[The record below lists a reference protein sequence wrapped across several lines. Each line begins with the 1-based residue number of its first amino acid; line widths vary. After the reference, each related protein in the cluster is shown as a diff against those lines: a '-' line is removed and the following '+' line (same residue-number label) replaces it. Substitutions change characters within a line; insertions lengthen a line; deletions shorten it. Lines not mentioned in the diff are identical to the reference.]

1 MYKKKRWI
9 CVAWLLVMMLLLCAC
24 GNLETGKN
32 QGEVAENDKI
42 QIGMSFDSFVIER
55 WQRDRDIFVSTAKEL
70 GAEVNVQ
77 NANGDLEQQKKQIN
91 YFIDKGMDVIVV
103 ICIDSKGLTEEVQR
117 AKDAGIKII
126 AYDRLLQNTD
136 IDLYISFD
144 NERVGTMMGEALLEN
159 GLAGGNVLMLGGSAV
174 DSNVAMVEK
183 GFRKVMEDNQ
193 VTILDSMHADGW
205 KAELAGAYIYDHM
218 DVVSEADAIMCG
230 NDDLAS
236 KVVHALKEKRLAGDI
251 MVVGQDADL
260 EACQRIVEGTQ
271 VMTVYKPVE
280 KMSQKAAERAVLL
293 AKGEPLPEG
302 DTVTIENGKYEVPY
316 IGLEPISVDK
326 NNMND
331 VIIGSGFHLKE
342 DVYLKQFQ
350 ELDPQDAEDIEKV
363 IKGSGQTI
371 RKRPYADTWVKYL
384 KSKGYHVYILSN
396 YSSYM
401 LDHTKKE
408 LTFRREMDGEV
419 FSCYAKQLKPDAEIY
434 QIILN
439 KYQLKPEECVFI
451 DDRPENCR
459 GAQEQGIHTICF
471 KDFKQVT
478 ADLEKLGVK

>member
-205 KAELAGAYIYDHM
+205 KAELAGAYIYEHM

-280 KMSQKAAERAVLL
+280 KMSQKAAECAVLL
-293 AKGEPLPEG
+293 ARE
-302 DTVTIENGKYEVPY
+302 
-316 IGLEPISVDK
+316 SRCR
-326 NNMND
+326 
-331 VIIGSGFHLKE
+331 KE
-342 DVYLKQFQ
+342 
-350 ELDPQDAEDIEKV
+350 
-363 IKGSGQTI
+363 I
-371 RKRPYADTWVKYL
+371 R
-384 KSKGYHVYILSN
+384 
-396 YSSYM
+396 
-401 LDHTKKE
+401 
-408 LTFRREMDGEV
+408 
-419 FSCYAKQLKPDAEIY
+419 
-434 QIILN
+434 
-439 KYQLKPEECVFI
+439 
-451 DDRPENCR
+451 
-459 GAQEQGIHTICF
+459 
-471 KDFKQVT
+471 
-478 ADLEKLGVK
+478 

>member
-205 KAELAGAYIYDHM
+205 KAELAGAYIYEHM

-280 KMSQKAAERAVLL
+280 KMSAEGSGVCGASGKGRAV
-293 AKGEPLPEG
+293 AGRRYGNHREW
-302 DTVTIENGKYEVPY
+302 
-316 IGLEPISVDK
+316 
-326 NNMND
+326 
-331 VIIGSGFHLKE
+331 
-342 DVYLKQFQ
+342 
-350 ELDPQDAEDIEKV
+350 KV
-363 IKGSGQTI
+363 
-371 RKRPYADTWVKYL
+371 
-384 KSKGYHVYILSN
+384 
-396 YSSYM
+396 
-401 LDHTKKE
+401 
-408 LTFRREMDGEV
+408 
-419 FSCYAKQLKPDAEIY
+419 
-434 QIILN
+434 
-439 KYQLKPEECVFI
+439 
-451 DDRPENCR
+451 
-459 GAQEQGIHTICF
+459 
-471 KDFKQVT
+471 
-478 ADLEKLGVK
+478 